1 MQRIVVSAP
10 GKVIIHGEHAVVF
23 GKRALAAS
31 LGLRTT
37 LTLYEACDDII
48 LLDLPDIGIRLT
60 WLRDELSSFSRPS
73 GDAGVPKEADADMIT
88 CLKKLAHLDEEANE
102 TKHLAVVAFLYLFYG
117 IAVRNGLVPCF
128 HVEVRSH
135 LPTSA
140 GLGSSAAYSVCL
152 ASGLLLSTGN
162 ISQLNGNSKE
172 SWSQDDLRQ
181 INEWAFMAEK
191 IIHGRPSG
199 IDNSVSTYGGA
210 LCFQGGQITP
220 LQRMP
225 NLRILLVNT
234 KVPRSTKILVE
245 GVRKKYDKY
254 PEIVKP
260 VLDAIEVITSQ
271 FESIIKGDYHE
282 TSTIQMYETM
292 KDLIDMN
299 QQLLVFLGVSHPT
312 LDEICRVTIR
322 HGLHSKLTGAGG
334 GGCAMALIPNDFPS
348 EITQKVILEL
358 DGLGFECFETSIG
371 GHGVTASV
379 QPLQPNVEQREKSH

>member
-1 MQRIVVSAP
+1 MQRVAVSAP

-37 LTLYEACDDII
+37 LTLSEAFDDVIR
-48 LLDLPDIGIRLT
+48 LDLPDIGIKLT
-60 WLRDELSSFSRPS
+60 WLRHELSSFSWPS
-73 GDAGVPKEADADMIT
+73 RNAGVPKEADADMIT
-88 CLKKLAHLDEEANE
+88 CLRKLAHQDEEANE
-102 TKHLAVVAFLYLFYG
+102 TKHLAVVAFLYLLYG
-117 IAVRNGLVPCF
+117 IASRNGCVPCF
-128 HVEVRSH
+128 HIEVRSH

-152 ASGLLLSTGN
+152 ATGLLLSTGG
-162 ISQLNGNSKE
+162 ISQVNGNSKE
-172 SWSQDDLRQ
+172 SWSLDDLRL
-181 INEWAFMAEK
+181 INEWAFIGEK

-225 NLRILLVNT
+225 NLRILLINT
-234 KVPRSTKILVE
+234 KVPRSTKVLVE

-254 PEIVKP
+254 PEVVKP
-260 VLDAIEVITSQ
+260 VLDAIEGITSQ
-271 FESIIKGDYHE
+271 FESVIQSDRHE
-282 TSTIQMYETM
+282 ASTLQMYETLQ
-292 KDLIDMN
+292 DLIDMN

-312 LDEICRVTIR
+312 IDEICRVTLR

-334 GGCAMALIPNDFPS
+334 GGCAMALIPN
-348 EITQKVILEL
+348 
-358 DGLGFECFETSIG
+358 G
-371 GHGVTASV
+371 
-379 QPLQPNVEQREKSH
+379 